1 MDRLIVRTTPIG
13 MAGNQVLEWSDI
25 DTEIKSANL
34 KDVSYYLV
42 VFACLDFES
51 IPMPLGP
58 SCPTR
63 PVSTA

>member
-1 MDRLIVRTTPIG
+1 MDRLIIGTTPIG

-42 VFACLDFES
+42 FFACLGFEF

-63 PVSTA
+63 PVSTT